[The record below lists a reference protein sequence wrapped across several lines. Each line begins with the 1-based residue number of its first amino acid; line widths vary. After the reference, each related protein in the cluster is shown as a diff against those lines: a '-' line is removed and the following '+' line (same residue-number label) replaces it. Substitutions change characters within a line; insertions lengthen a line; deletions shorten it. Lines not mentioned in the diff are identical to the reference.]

1 MTLREQLLALSEP
14 GYRAFAS
21 SLLPGVERVM
31 GVRIPQLRRLARE
44 IARGDWR
51 TYLRTAEGLYF
62 EERMLQGLVIGYAPC
77 DAEERLAWTARF
89 VPRIDNWSVCD
100 SFCRRLKPDERE
112 PMWRFVQPY
121 FGSPEEFGVRFA
133 AVMSLV
139 NFADEEHLEALLERL
154 EGVRHEAYYARMG
167 VAWAV
172 SVCFAKFPERTAA
185 WLAGCAL
192 DDWTYDRALR
202 KIVESDRVDAAAK
215 RAVRAMRRRR
225 SG

>member
-1 MTLREQLLALSEP
+1 MTLREELLSLSEP
-14 GYRAFAS
+14 GYRTFAS
-21 SLLPGVERVM
+21 SLLPGVEHVM
-31 GVRIPQLRRLARE
+31 GVRLPKLRRLART

-51 TYLRTAEGLYF
+51 GYLRTAEGFYF

-100 SFCRRLKPDERE
+100 SFCRRLGPGERE

-121 FGSPEEFGVRFA
+121 FRSEEEFGVRFA

-139 NFADEEHLEALLERL
+139 NFADAEHLEPLLERL
-154 EGVRHEAYYARMG
+154 EGVRHEGYYARMG

-192 DDWTYDRALR
+192 DDRTYGLSLR

-215 RAVRAMRRRR
+215 RAVRALRRRDR
-225 SG
+225 G